1 MVSLLINCDLFSSEK
16 FWGPQPPAWAG
27 RPGGKG
33 CEVPLFVC
41 MMVVAKLQKAVC
53 TEDKADTATEWEKNG
68 KAARSILFTEG
79 GGPSSRCGIRNP

>member
-53 TEDKADTATEWEKNG
+53 TEDKADTATEWEKKWKSG
-68 KAARSILFTEG
+68 EKYSIHRGWRT
-79 GGPSSRCGIRNP
+79 IQ